1 MNRRRRRRSRWAG
14 AQPVGARRMRPLPGA
29 PGVAAAAALLLLLL
43 PRARSDEHE
52 HTVRRSEP
60 RGRPRP
66 APPPA
71 APPGPAWSEGPGGPV
86 QPRGRPSA
94 PSGRAWRGRIR
105 GSWEE
110 TFPSTRGCL
119 GLAPRLRLSGLVP
132 WGRPVAGSG
141 PGKLDTVGHYTAED
155 GCVVI
160 QALANQEIPIT
171 SRRAPTSPYPSPSRP
186 NRI

>member
-1 MNRRRRRRSRWAG
+1 
-14 AQPVGARRMRPLPGA
+14 MRPLPGA

-71 APPGPAWSEGPGGPV
+71 APPGPAWSEGRGGPV

>member
-1 MNRRRRRRSRWAG
+1 
-14 AQPVGARRMRPLPGA
+14 MRPLPGA

-66 APPPA
+66 SPAPKPA
-71 APPGPAWSEGPGGPV
+71 APPDPAWSEGPGGPV

-110 TFPSTRGCL
+110 AFPSTRGCL
-119 GLAPRLRLSGLVP
+119 GLAPQLRLSGLLP
-132 WGRPVAGSG
+132 RDRPGAGSG
-141 PGKLDTVGHYTAED
+141 PGKLDAVHTA
-155 GCVVI
+155 
-160 QALANQEIPIT
+160 
-171 SRRAPTSPYPSPSRP
+171 RRRMDAW
-186 NRI
+186 